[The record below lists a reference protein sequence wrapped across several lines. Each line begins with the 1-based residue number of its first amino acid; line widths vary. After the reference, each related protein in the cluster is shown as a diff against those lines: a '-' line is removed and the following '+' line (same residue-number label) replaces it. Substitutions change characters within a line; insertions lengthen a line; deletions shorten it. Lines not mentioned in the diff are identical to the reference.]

1 MPPGAV
7 AQIGRTSMADVL
19 SNQESGSVVKTG
31 EKPGFWRGQALCAN
45 TAALCVGYSGS
56 LFALYLWCLSNIAVC
71 YMQVPLQR
79 VSNSGSLFALYG

>member
-1 MPPGAV
+1 MG
-7 AQIGRTSMADVL
+7 GRRRFRNRGGKYRVYFKEKARR
-19 SNQESGSVVKTG
+19 G
-31 EKPGFWRGQALCAN
+31 EIRPGQALCAN

-56 LFALYLWCLSNIAVC
+56 LFALYLWCLSNIAVG